1 MANNHHFL
9 SALAV
14 CAVGTAIVTGVLA
27 YPDGDTG
34 ASLASAVAPPK
45 AAPHEVESKVESP
58 KPVSSAVEGSKV
70 EGAPITLFFVGDMM
84 FDRTVKTRTQ
94 KAKDANY
101 PFLKIGNLKN
111 NALGAFD
118 LVVGNLEGS
127 ISTRRAPV
135 KSIDFAFGTEIIP
148 VLKKAGFAAVSQANN
163 HALDQGRQGAQDSRA
178 VLEKAG
184 LKVFGDQVRDDPS
197 SALAFIDVK
206 GKKIAFIG
214 FNVTDNP
221 LDKEEALN
229 ALALARDTADFIIV
243 MPHWGQEY
251 KEKPDAAQTGLAH
264 WLIEN
269 GADAVVGSHP
279 HWMESVEVYRG
290 KPVVYSLGNFIFD
303 QDWSRE
309 TGLGLALGLKVADKN
324 IRLDFYPIKITAS
337 QPQFLS
343 GSEKA
348 ARLERL
354 AGISASSLS
363 NQLRSGRLELAR

>member
-1 MANNHHFL
+1 M
-9 SALAV
+9 

-27 YPDGDTG
+27 YPDGDKG
-34 ASLASAVAPPK
+34 AGLASAVAPPK
-45 AAPHEVESKVESP
+45 AALIEEEPKVESP
-58 KPVSSAVEGSKV
+58 KLALGAVEGSKV
-70 EGAPITLFFVGDMM
+70 EGDSIALFFVGDMM

-94 KAKDANY
+94 KAKNADY
-101 PFLKIGNLKN
+101 PFLKIGNLKD
-111 NALGAFD
+111 NALGTFD

-127 ISTRRAPV
+127 ISSRRAPI
-135 KSIDFAFGTEIIP
+135 KSIDFAFGTEIVP

-206 GKKIAFIG
+206 GKKIALIG
-214 FNVTDNP
+214 FNISDNP
-221 LDKEEALN
+221 LDKEDALN
-229 ALALARDTADFIIV
+229 ALALARDTADYIVV

-251 KEKPDAAQTGLAH
+251 KEKPDATQTGLAH

-290 KPVVYSLGNFIFD
+290 KPIVYSLGNFIFD

-309 TGLGLALGLKVADKN
+309 TGLGLALGLKIADKN
-324 IRLDFYPIKITAS
+324 IQLDLYPIKITTS

-343 GSEKA
+343 GSEKT

-354 AGISASSLS
+354 ASISAPSLS
-363 NQLRSGRLELAR
+363 EQLSSGRLEFAR